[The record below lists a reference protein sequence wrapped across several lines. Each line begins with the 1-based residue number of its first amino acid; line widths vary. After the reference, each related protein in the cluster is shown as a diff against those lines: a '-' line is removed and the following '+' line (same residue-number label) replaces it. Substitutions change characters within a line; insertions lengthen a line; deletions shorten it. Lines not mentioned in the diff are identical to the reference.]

1 MMRRIPYNFH
11 IAPPT
16 RKEYIEIFMRVCK
29 AAGLECDLEVIEPA
43 MVKLYEEEKLPMAR
57 FHPRFIVEHVIAR
70 CNYEGRDP
78 VLDSELVLDAADHLY
93 TKQ

>member
-1 MMRRIPYNFH
+1 MIRRIPYNFY

-16 RKEYIEIFMRVCK
+16 GAEYIEIFRRVC
-29 AAGLECDLEVIEPA
+29 AAASLSFQLDT
-43 MVKLYEEEKLPMAR
+43 VKTVMKWLYIDQKLPLAR

-70 CNYEGRDP
+70 CNYEGREP
-78 VLDSELVLDAADHLY
+78 MFNEELALDAADHLY

>member
-1 MMRRIPYNFH
+1 
-11 IAPPT
+11 
-16 RKEYIEIFMRVCK
+16 
-29 AAGLECDLEVIEPA
+29 
-43 MVKLYEEEKLPMAR
+43 MAR

-78 VLDSELVLDAADHLY
+78 VLDVELVLDAADHLY

>member
-16 RKEYIEIFMRVCK
+16 EEEYVEIFRRVCDNFSLQFDLDVIH
-29 AAGLECDLEVIEPA
+29 AA
-43 MVKLYEEEKLPMAR
+43 MRRLYQEEKLPMAR
-57 FHPRFIVEHVIAR
+57 FHPRFIVEHVLAR

-78 VLDSELVLDAADHLY
+78 SLDEHLVLDAAEHLY